1 MLKNNFAVLDIGSN
15 SFHIIIA
22 NSPDGRKFEI
32 IDREK
37 AVHRLSS
44 KDGYGR
50 SYIKDQ
56 DIRQAIKLIDLFKTK
71 AVMNGATIRAVA
83 TSAVREAINQDEFI
97 ETVFEKTG
105 VKVEVIDGHR
115 EAEYI
120 YSAARHFLH
129 FKNQKILCVD
139 IGGGSTEFITG
150 NSPKPGFVTS
160 LRMGAVRFT
169 KDFFPDLE
177 VKKTSVIAA
186 SHYAAGM
193 VEAIKKD
200 VMASGFEIAIFSAG
214 TAKSVLSMAIEA
226 GLVAPDE
233 KIFRYEDL
241 VKVSERV
248 LAAKDMKDRLQIP
261 GLEPKR
267 VDVVVAGVI
276 ILRAIFEKLEIKQ
289 AYYSEFA
296 LREGVILELMQ

>member
-56 DIRQAIKLIDLFKTK
+56 DIKQAIKLIDLFKTK

-150 NSPKPGFVTS
+150 NTPKPGFVTS

-267 VDVVVAGVI
+267 ADVVVAGVI
-276 ILRAIFEKLEIKQ
+276 ILRAIFEKLDIKQ

>member
-1 MLKNNFAVLDIGSN
+1 MLKKNFAVLDIGSN

-50 SYIKDQ
+50 SFIKDQ
-56 DIRQAIKLIDLFKTK
+56 DIKQAIKLISLFKSK
-71 AVMNGATIRAVA
+71 AVMNGATIKAVA
-83 TSAVREAINQDEFI
+83 TSAVREAINQEEFI
-97 ETVFEKTG
+97 EQVFEATG
-105 VKVEVIDGHR
+105 VHIDVIDGHK

-120 YSAARHFLH
+120 YTAARHFLL

-150 NSPKPGFVTS
+150 NSAKPGYLTS

-169 KDFFPDLE
+169 KEFFPDLE
-177 VKKTSVIAA
+177 IKRTGVIAA

-193 VEAIKKD
+193 VEAIKRD
-200 VMASGFEIAIFSAG
+200 VIKSGFEIAVFSAG
-214 TAKSVLSMAIEA
+214 TAKSVLSMAIEM
-226 GLVAPDE
+226 GLVSPNE
-233 KIFRYEDL
+233 KIFKYEDL
-241 VKVSERV
+241 IKVTDRV
-248 LAAKDMKDRLQIP
+248 LSAKDMKDRLQIP

-267 VDVVVAGVI
+267 ADVVVAGVI

-289 AYYSEFA
+289 GYYSEFA
-296 LREGVILELMQ
+296 LREGVILELMH

>member
-56 DIRQAIKLIDLFKTK
+56 DIKQAIKLIDLFKTK

-267 VDVVVAGVI
+267 ADVVVAGVI
-276 ILRAIFEKLEIKQ
+276 ILRAIFEKLDIKQ

>member
-56 DIRQAIKLIDLFKTK
+56 DIKQAIKLIDLFKTK

-83 TSAVREAINQDEFI
+83 TSAVREAINQDEFV

-105 VKVEVIDGHR
+105 VMVEVIDGHR

-200 VMASGFEIAIFSAG
+200 VAASGFEIAIFSAG

-233 KIFRYEDL
+233 KIFKYEDL
-241 VKVSERV
+241 VKVTDRV

-267 VDVVVAGVI
+267 ADVVVAGVI

>member
-267 VDVVVAGVI
+267 ADVVVAGVI
-276 ILRAIFEKLEIKQ
+276 ILRAIFEKLDIKQ

>member
-56 DIRQAIKLIDLFKTK
+56 DIKQAIKLIDHFKTK

-169 KDFFPDLE
+169 KDFFHDLE

-267 VDVVVAGVI
+267 ADVVVAGVI
-276 ILRAIFEKLEIKQ
+276 ILRAIFEKLDIKQ